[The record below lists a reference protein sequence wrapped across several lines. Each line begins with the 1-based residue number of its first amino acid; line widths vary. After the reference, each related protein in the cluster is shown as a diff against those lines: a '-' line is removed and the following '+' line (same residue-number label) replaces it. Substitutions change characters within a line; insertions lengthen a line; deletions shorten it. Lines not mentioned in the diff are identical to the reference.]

1 MFDSLE
7 EGEVSKIYET
17 EGGWAIAIKVDERY
31 LDPDIESCKQQI
43 KNQKSQTYY
52 SRWLKEL
59 RDSAY
64 IEIYTDKL

>member
-1 MFDSLE
+1 MFDSLK

-17 EGGWAIAIKVDERY
+17 AEAWAIAMKVDERY
-31 LDPDIESCKQQI
+31 INTDIESCKQQI